1 MRCID
6 SNDPVVYES
15 RMRRLVVLSMLAAL
29 GVGCMPRSRTPAVP
43 PQVAGAVGPVAVMPF
58 RVGGELDP
66 TASFA
71 ARRDVPPVPEDIGD
85 HIAVTLA
92 RQLALNGIT
101 VSDSAAVQ
109 QATPPPGTSRYDP
122 AMAMRVAK
130 AVGARLVVMGALT
143 RYTQREGSAWG
154 ARTPATVWYQAV
166 LLDAATGN
174 VIDRARFEYTQ
185 QPLSQNLL
193 ELPRFLQGG
202 GRWVTREEMLD
213 GALGD
218 TARQFARAIRT
229 PPRSG

>member
-1 MRCID
+1 
-6 SNDPVVYES
+6 
-15 RMRRLVVLSMLAAL
+15 MRRLIVLSMLAAL
-29 GVGCMPRSRTPAVP
+29 GLACTPRSRTPAVP
-43 PQVAGAVGPVAVMPF
+43 PQAPSAVGPVAVMPF

-66 TASFA
+66 TASFSE
-71 ARRDVPPVPEDIGD
+71 RRDVPQVPEDVGD

-92 RQLALNGIT
+92 RQLALNGIA

-130 AVGARLVVMGALT
+130 AVGARLIVMGALT

-166 LLDAATGN
+166 LVDAATGD

-213 GALGD
+213 GALGE
-218 TARQFARAIRT
+218 TATQFARAIRT

>member
-6 SNDPVVYES
+6 SNDPDVYES
-15 RMRRLVVLSMLAAL
+15 RMRRLALLSMLAAFGL
-29 GVGCMPRSRTPAVP
+29 ACASRSRTPAIP
-43 PQVAGAVGPVAVMPF
+43 PQVPSAVGPVAVMPF

-101 VSDSAAVQ
+101 VSDSTVVQ

-166 LLDAATGN
+166 LVDAATGN

-185 QPLSQNLL
+185 QPLSQNVL

-213 GALGD
+213 GALGE
-218 TARQFARAIRT
+218 TATQFARAIRT

>member
-6 SNDPVVYES
+6 SNGTVVYADW
-15 RMRRLVVLSMLAAL
+15 MRRLVILSMLAAL
-29 GVGCMPRSRTPAVP
+29 GLACAPRSGTPVVP
-43 PQVAGAVGPVAVMPF
+43 PRVASAVGPVAVMPF

-66 TASFA
+66 VAPFA
-71 ARRDVPPVPEDIGD
+71 ERRDVPPVPEDVGD
-85 HIAVTLA
+85 HITVTLG
-92 RQLALNGIT
+92 RQLALNGIM

-122 AMAMRVAK
+122 AMAMRVAN

-166 LLDAATGN
+166 LVDAATGN

-185 QPLSQNLL
+185 
-193 ELPRFLQGG
+193 
-202 GRWVTREEMLD
+202 
-213 GALGD
+213 
-218 TARQFARAIRT
+218 
-229 PPRSG
+229 

>member
-1 MRCID
+1 
-6 SNDPVVYES
+6 
-15 RMRRLVVLSMLAAL
+15 MRRLVVLSMLAAL
-29 GVGCMPRSRTPAVP
+29 GVGCMPRSRTPAVR

-71 ARRDVPPVPEDIGD
+71 ERRDVPPVPEDVGD
-85 HIAVTLA
+85 HIAVTLG
-92 RQLALNGIT
+92 RQLALNGLT
-101 VSDSAAVQ
+101 VSDSTAVQ
-109 QATPPPGTSRYDP
+109 RATPPPGASRYDP
-122 AMAMRVAK
+122 ALAMRVAK

-202 GRWVTREEMLD
+202 GRWVTRDEMLR
-213 GALGD
+213 GALGE
-218 TARQFARAIRT
+218 TAARLSRTIRSI
-229 PPRSG
+229 PAKH